1 MSGNKLM
8 LDTNIVLSLLNSDTT
23 LSEFLFNKDLYI
35 SFISELELLSYKKIT
50 IKEQKEIKSF
60 LKELV
65 VLNLNEG
72 VKQNTIKLRKINGIK
87 LPDAIIAASATW
99 LNIPLIT
106 ADKQLSKVKGVKI
119 IHYSI

>member
-106 ADKQLSKVKGVKI
+106 ADKQLSNLKGVKI

>member
-60 LKELV
+60 LKELIV
-65 VLNLNEG
+65 FNLNET
-72 VKQNTIKLRKINGIK
+72 VKKNTIKLRKTNGIK
-87 LPDAIIAASATW
+87 LPDAIIAASAMW
-99 LNIPLIT
+99 LDIPLIT
-106 ADKQLSKVKGVKI
+106 ADKQLSNVKGVKI

>member
-1 MSGNKLM
+1 M

>member
-1 MSGNKLM
+1 M

-106 ADKQLSKVKGVKI
+106 ADKQLSNVKGVKI

>member
-106 ADKQLSKVKGVKI
+106 ADKQLSNVKGVKI